1 MKKLTFVHYIVIVLV
16 LLSLS
21 MSYAYFTV
29 AGNFNSPIIEFEF
42 VKSVSDVEGI
52 FIKDNIINKNMVEGV
67 DKQNYIDFAY
77 MLAYSI
83 FLALVFISISKQKNE
98 KLFLIGVLLALI
110 AFVSDFFENVQLL
123 NISDNLLSGNNYLQD
138 IKYLMIFTYIKWLSL
153 AIALFMLSFYYFRYN
168 ILGKIFSVLSS
179 IPLIFVL
186 FYLFMFSK
194 QIEILFSFSVM
205 IGFVILFIWV
215 YSSSVFYKS

>member
-1 MKKLTFVHYIVIVLV
+1 
-16 LLSLS
+16 

-42 VKSVSDVEGI
+42 VKSVSDVESI

-77 MLAYSI
+77 MLAYSV
-83 FLALVFISISKQKNE
+83 FLALVFISISKQKNK
-98 KLFLIGVLLALI
+98 KLFLIGILLALI